1 MVAEPS
7 LLVRDLRAEFDTAE
21 GVVNAV
27 DGVSFEV
34 YPGETLG
41 IVGESG
47 SGKSVSVMSVL
58 GLLEKPAGTVIG
70 GEVRYRGRDLR
81 NISNSDMRNIRG
93 KEIAMIFQDPMTSLN
108 PVITIGKQIIEA
120 LRIADRS
127 MSRSSARKRVIE
139 LLTLVGV
146 PDPEKRVDQYPH
158 EYSGGMRQRAMIA
171 MAIANR
177 PSILIADEPTT
188 ALDVTIQAQVLDVLK
203 DAQEATGAATI
214 MITHDLGIVA
224 EMADRV
230 VVMYGGRVVET
241 GTVEQVF
248 ADPRHPYTVGL
259 MASLPRL
266 NADLDRLVPIKGL
279 PPSLLRPPTGCMF
292 HPRCA
297 LYGGRA
303 ECHTTAPELV
313 AVSEDADGHT
323 SACHFVAEVPALRQ
337 RIEDAIGITISSD
350 DEDHD
355 EDTVEPVAPAV
366 IQVPKPA
373 KLPHDSRGVGDEIL
387 RVENLQLHFPVTS
400 GITRKVTGHVRA
412 VDGIDLTL
420 RAGETLG
427 LVGESGC
434 GKSTTGRTIMRLL
447 NPTGGKIIFKGKDIT
462 TLSRGQL
469 RHVRRD
475 MQILFQ
481 DPFSSLDPRMRVR
494 EIIGE
499 PLRIHGMYR
508 GSAEGAKRVE
518 ELMELVGLN
527 PEHSKRYAHQFS
539 GGQRQRIGIA
549 RAIALNPS
557 LLILDEPVSALDVSI
572 QAQVIN
578 LLMELQQRLGLAYLF
593 IAHDLGVVRQIS
605 HRVAVMYLGR
615 VVEIGE
621 KRQIYERPTHPYT
634 QALLSAVPVP
644 DPSIRSRRERIV
656 LTGDV
661 PNPAHPPQG
670 CNFHTRCF
678 KARPECRDED
688 PILADRG
695 LFGHTSAC
703 LFPELREVVPPHDSS
718 QADDESAADAVVSE
732 PPHAPVTAEPQ
743 VSAEHR
749 RLLT

>member
-1 MVAEPS
+1 METEPS
-7 LLVRDLRAEFDTAE
+7 LQVRNLKAEFDTAE

-27 DGVSFEV
+27 DGVSFDV
-34 YPGETLG
+34 FPGETLG

-47 SGKSVSVMSVL
+47 SGKSASVMSLL
-58 GLLEKPAGTVIG
+58 GLLEKPAGRVIG
-70 GEVRYRGRDLR
+70 GEIRYRGQDLR
-81 NISNSDMRNIRG
+81 RMSNAELRRIRG
-93 KEIAMIFQDPMTSLN
+93 KEIAMVFQDPMTSLN
-108 PVITIGKQIIEA
+108 PVIKVGSQITEA
-120 LRIADRS
+120 LRIADHS
-127 MSRSSARKRVIE
+127 MSRSRARMRAVE
-139 LLTLVGV
+139 LLALVGV
-146 PDPEKRVDQYPH
+146 PDPEKRVGQYPH

-171 MAIANR
+171 MAIANQ

-203 DAQEATGAATI
+203 HAQEATGAATI
-214 MITHDLGIVA
+214 LITHDLGIVA

-230 VVMYGGRVVET
+230 LVMYGGRIVEA
-241 GTVEQVF
+241 GTVEEVF

-259 MASLPRL
+259 MGSLPRP
-266 NADLDRLVPIKGL
+266 NADLDRLVPIKGM
-279 PPSLLRPPTGCMF
+279 PPSLLAPPPGCTF

-297 LYGGRA
+297 LYGGRR
-303 ECHTTAPELV
+303 ECHSKPPELTIV
-313 AVSEDADGHT
+313 ADDGGHV

-337 RIEDAIGITISSD
+337 RIEDEIGITITADADSEAVAASVPLLAARD
-350 DEDHD
+350 R
-355 EDTVEPVAPAV
+355 EPAP
-366 IQVPKPA
+366 
-373 KLPHDSRGVGDEIL
+373 LLRDGDGLGEEIL
-387 RVENLQLHFPVTS
+387 RVEGLQMHYPVTE
-400 GITRKVTGHVRA
+400 GIARRVTGHVRA
-412 VDGIDLTL
+412 VDGVDLTL

-447 NPTGGKIIFKGKDIT
+447 EPTGGKIVFKTEDIT
-462 TLSRGQL
+462 NLGRREL

-494 EIIGE
+494 DIIGE

-508 GSAEGAKRVE
+508 GGASGARRVE

-527 PEHSKRYAHQFS
+527 PEHSRRYAHQFS
-539 GGQRQRIGIA
+539 GGQRQRIGVA

-572 QAQVIN
+572 QAQVVN

-615 VVEIGE
+615 IVEIGD
-621 KRQIYERPTHPYT
+621 KQQVYERPTHPYT

-644 DPSIRSRRERIV
+644 DPSARSQRERIV

-661 PNPAHPPQG
+661 PNPAHPPAG

-678 KARPECRDED
+678 KAREECVKED
-688 PILADRG
+688 PVLADREN
-695 LFGHTSAC
+695 LGHPSAC
-703 LFPELREVVPPHDSS
+703 LFPELRGHSH
-718 QADDESAADAVVSE
+718 AVHGS
-732 PPHAPVTAEPQ
+732 
-743 VSAEHR
+743 
-749 RLLT
+749 LTPTS